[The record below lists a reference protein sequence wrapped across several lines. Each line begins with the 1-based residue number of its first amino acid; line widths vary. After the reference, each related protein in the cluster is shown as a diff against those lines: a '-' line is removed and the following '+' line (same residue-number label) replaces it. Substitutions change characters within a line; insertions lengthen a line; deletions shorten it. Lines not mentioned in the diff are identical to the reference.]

1 MNLING
7 DCLEELPK
15 LPDKSVDLFFL
26 DLPYGQTACK
36 WDVKLDLTK
45 LWAELKRLAKNER
58 TPFFFSCTTKFG
70 YELIKSNPSWF
81 RWDLVWKKNRASGFL
96 NAYKLPMRQ
105 HEMIYC
111 FSKKCPEY
119 DTSSHTEKTVK
130 TVKDSKKAEIYGVR
144 RAATNTVH
152 KDKLPTSDVT
162 PEEEHEMVYC
172 FAKKTPAYDTSSH
185 TEYTEDTE
193 QEINTEHYKK
203 ENNVV
208 VPKRHKVKLPSSDIT
223 QPEEEHEMMYCFAK
237 KCPDYDVSS
246 HLSGENKVINN
257 SCDSLLDMRGNRS
270 SFKKPTCNSKVR
282 KEPLPTSDITPT
294 ELKNSVYRKGDGSGS
309 TLYRSNTSGTKM
321 PTSDITPGTW
331 CEYKLDEKTGHRT
344 AKPVKLMEFILKYWT
359 KEGDTVCDPTAG
371 SGSMGIA
378 CKNMNRKFIGIEM
391 DDEIYQLM
399 EKRIHS

>member
-36 WDVKLDLTK
+36 WDVKVDLNK

-223 QPEEEHEMMYCFAK
+223 
-237 KCPDYDVSS
+237 
-246 HLSGENKVINN
+246 
-257 SCDSLLDMRGNRS
+257 
-270 SFKKPTCNSKVR
+270 
-282 KEPLPTSDITPT
+282 PT
-294 ELKNSVYRKGDGSGS
+294 ELKNSVYRKGDGTDS
-309 TLYRSNTSGTKM
+309 TLYRSKTSGTKM
-321 PTSDITPGTW
+321 PTSDVTPGTW

-359 KEGDTVCDPTAG
+359 KENDVVCDPTAG
-371 SGSMGIA
+371 SGSMGLA
-378 CKNMNRKFIGIEM
+378 CKNMNRKFIGIEK
-391 DDEIYQLM
+391 DDSIYELM
-399 EKRIHS
+399 QKRIHS

>member
-1 MNLING
+1 MNLIHG

-26 DLPYGQTACK
+26 DLPYGQIACS
-36 WDVKLDLTK
+36 WDVKIDLDQ
-45 LWAELKRLAKNER
+45 LWSQLKRLAKNER

-70 YELIKSNPSWF
+70 YELIKSNPTWF

-111 FSKKCPEY
+111 FAKKCPEY
-119 DTSSHTEKTVK
+119 DTSSHSEKTVK
-130 TVKDSKKAEIYGVR
+130 AVKDSKKAEIYGVR

-152 KDKLPTSDVT
+152 KDKLPTSD
-162 PEEEHEMVYC
+162 
-172 FAKKTPAYDTSSH
+172 
-185 TEYTEDTE
+185 
-193 QEINTEHYKK
+193 
-203 ENNVV
+203 
-208 VPKRHKVKLPSSDIT
+208 
-223 QPEEEHEMMYCFAK
+223 
-237 KCPDYDVSS
+237 
-246 HLSGENKVINN
+246 
-257 SCDSLLDMRGNRS
+257 
-270 SFKKPTCNSKVR
+270 
-282 KEPLPTSDITPT
+282 ITPT
-294 ELKNSVYRKGDGSGS
+294 ELKNSVYRKEDGSGS

>member
-36 WDVKLDLTK
+36 WDVKIDLNK

-70 YELIKSNPSWF
+70 YELIKSNPTWF

-119 DTSSHTEKTVK
+119 DTSSHIEKTVK

-162 PEEEHEMVYC
+162 PEPEHEMMYC
-172 FAKKTPAYDTSSH
+172 FAKKTPPYDTSSH

-237 KCPDYDVSS
+237 KCPAYDVSS
-246 HLSGENKVINN
+246 HKEYEEAKDRPIPAYGYNKGRENRVKA
-257 SCDSLLDMRGNRS
+257 
-270 SFKKPTCNSKVR
+270 KTH

-294 ELKNSVYRKGDGSGS
+294 ELKNSVYRKGDGTDS
-309 TLYRSNTSGTKM
+309 TLYRSKTSGTKM

-359 KEGDTVCDPTAG
+359 KENDVVCDPTAG
-371 SGSMGIA
+371 SGSMGLA
-378 CKNMNRKFIGIEM
+378 CKNMNRKFIGIEK
-391 DDEIYQLM
+391 DESIYQLM
-399 EKRIHS
+399 QKRIHS